1 MKSVQACSPK
11 SSNFLDISLLQSFI
25 EHYDLAIELI
35 QAKKILHKKDIT
47 TIAGAIQELLPLKVA
62 FPELLKLLQMSL
74 TLAVSTT
81 QCERSFSSLKR
92 IKSSLRSTMSEDRLN
107 NLAILSIEKTDL
119 NVEIVVDVFASKHNN
134 RRSRTL
140 YSKMCAMINFDNIY
154 KFSD

>member
-25 EHYDLAIELI
+25 EHYDLNSNELAIELI

-74 TLAVSTT
+74 TLAVSIA
-81 QCERSFSSLKR
+81 QCELSFSSLK
-92 IKSSLRSTMSEDRLN
+92 
-107 NLAILSIEKTDL
+107 
-119 NVEIVVDVFASKHNN
+119 
-134 RRSRTL
+134 
-140 YSKMCAMINFDNIY
+140 
-154 KFSD
+154 